1 MREKEKEKRDFVWN
15 IGIKFIFFMLYIY
28 GFLDFGLIEIKI
40 FDMFGELV
48 RIIWNWVLFCYSI

>member
-1 MREKEKEKRDFVWN
+1 
-15 IGIKFIFFMLYIY
+15 MLYIY

-48 RIIWNWVLFCYSI
+48 RIFWNWVLFCYSI